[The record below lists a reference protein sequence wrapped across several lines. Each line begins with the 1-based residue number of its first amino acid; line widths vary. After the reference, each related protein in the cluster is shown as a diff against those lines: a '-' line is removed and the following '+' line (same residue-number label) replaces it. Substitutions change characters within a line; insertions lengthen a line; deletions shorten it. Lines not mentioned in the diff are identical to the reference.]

1 MEELQLVEY
10 NDIRVVTTKQL
21 AKAYGVETKIL
32 TKNFNRNKNRYTE
45 GKHYFKLQD
54 EKLKDFKT
62 RCQNDV
68 LSKARTVYLWTER
81 GILLH
86 AKSINTDVAW
96 EAYERLIDFY
106 FQKKKEF
113 QPTSPVFDD
122 FVPHRVP
129 MVKDWYERNA
139 GRIRRIC
146 FKAGINRTELYHRIL
161 ERLGERYDLNAAN
174 EIYKQETGEYP
185 AYAID
190 IVRYFPELDKAA
202 DVFLDSL
209 EKYLNKP
216 HVIF

>member
-1 MEELQLVEY
+1 MNDLQIAEY
-10 NDIRVVTTKQL
+10 EDVRVVTTKQL
-21 AKAYGVETKIL
+21 AQAYGVQTKIL
-32 TKNFNRNKNRYTE
+32 TKNFNNNKKRYIE
-45 GKHYFKLQD
+45 GKHYFILEGDELRTRGKIYTSSNRIKKL
-54 EKLKDFKT
+54 
-62 RCQNDV
+62 
-68 LSKARTVYLWTER
+68 YLWTER

-146 FKAGINRTELYHRIL
+146 FKAEINRTDLYHRIL

-174 EIYKQETGEYP
+174 EIYRQETGEYP